1 MEYTIIKMSF
11 PHGVHFGQR
20 DLEDAGCELYADT
33 FFSALCTEIVK
44 QREEQLE
51 WFVKNVRTGALV
63 FSDAFP
69 YISDNY
75 FYLPRPALLVEKKE
89 DDENGAETRKVWKNL
104 SYLPYEDFEDY
115 LHGEIDSE
123 RAKCLK
129 DDFALGNIEVR
140 THASVTYVDETKPYR
155 VGSYHFQEKCGL
167 YVIVGYQN
175 EEIYQFFKDML
186 VSLSYSGIGGRKSAG
201 YGRFTVEEESVPAEI
216 MERLREKT
224 DAGKTYMTL
233 SVSLPLDE
241 ELDKVLETANCVWI
255 KRSGFVTSLEYS
267 KSYRRRQDLY
277 VMKSGSCVKQGF
289 QGNIYDVSDEFG
301 NHPVYRYAKPMF
313 LEV

>member
-11 PHGVHFGQR
+11 PHGVHLGQH
-20 DLEDAGCELYADT
+20 DLEDAGYELYADT

-51 WFVKNVRTGALV
+51 WFVEKVRTGELV

-69 YISDNY
+69 YIGDI
-75 FYLPRPALLVEKKE
+75 FYLPRPVLQVENK
-89 DDENGAETRKVWKNL
+89 DYSENAVETRKVWKNL
-104 SYLPYEDFEDY
+104 SYLPYDDFEDY
-115 LHGEIDSE
+115 LNGEIDSE
-123 RAKCLK
+123 GAKCLK
-129 DDFALGNIEVR
+129 EDFSLGNTEVR
-140 THASVTYVDETKPYR
+140 THASVTYVNETKPYR
-155 VGSYHFQEKCGL
+155 VGSYHFQENCGL

-175 EEIYQFFKDML
+175 DEIYQFFKEML

-201 YGRFTVEEESVPAEI
+201 YGRFTVEEEKVPVEI
-216 MERLREKT
+216 NERLSEKMNL
-224 DAGKTYMTL
+224 GKTYMTL

-241 ELDKVLETANCVWI
+241 ELDKVLETAYCVWI

-289 QGNIYDVSDEFG
+289 KGNIYDVSDKFG
-301 NHPVYRYAKPMF
+301 NHPVYRYAMPMF